1 MAYKTFAAIDVGSY
15 ELTMKIFEISSK
27 NGIKEIDC
35 IRHRIELGTDSYLT
49 GKISSERMDELCR
62 LLREFIQIMNS
73 YKVDA
78 YRAYGTSAIR
88 ETKNTL
94 ILLDQIRTRTG
105 IELEVLSNSEQ
116 RFLDYKSV
124 ASKGQDFQNII
135 EKGTAF
141 IDIGG
146 GSIQLSLFDKDSL
159 VTTQNIRPGVLRMRE
174 ELSKVSYKTYQLEE
188 IVEEMVID
196 RLQSFKQMFVGDR
209 TIENIILVD
218 DYVSLILQK
227 GILKSGKEGHVDA
240 QTFQEFVGRLKQRNS
255 QEIAAAIGIPAE
267 NT

>member
-1 MAYKTFAAIDVGSY
+1 
-15 ELTMKIFEISSK
+15 
-27 NGIKEIDC
+27 
-35 IRHRIELGTDSYLT
+35 
-49 GKISSERMDELCR
+49 MDELCR

-209 TIENIILVD
+209 TIENII
-218 DYVSLILQK
+218 
-227 GILKSGKEGHVDA
+227 
-240 QTFQEFVGRLKQRNS
+240 R
-255 QEIAAAIGIPAE
+255 
-267 NT
+267 